1 DRRQDEF
8 RVAKRRQRDENG
20 AALRVVC
27 QKAGKLDRETG
38 LARASRADH
47 RQNARIFPV
56 DDGDCLVEL
65 ALPTEEARRGSREL
79 DAARSSQRR
88 EVPVADLIQT
98 NCPLEVLQSMEAE
111 IDGRYAVE
119 EGDGRR
125 GGDDL
130 ATVRERGDPGGAV
143 DVYPDVALS
152 AHDRRSGVQPY
163 SDSDRT
169 GGEGVQARRAP
180 PRPRPGR
187 WGRRRRRRPLACLP
201 PRHSRPRMLAG

>member
-1 DRRQDEF
+1 MRVRRAMQSVTGVMHRFFFFFQAEDGI
-8 RVAKRRQRDENG
+8 RD
-20 AALRVVC
+20 LTV
-27 QKAGKLDRETG
+27 TG
-38 LARASRADH
+38 V
-47 RQNARIFPV
+47 QT
-56 DDGDCLVEL
+56 C
-65 ALPTEEARRGSREL
+65 ALPIW
-79 DAARSSQRR
+79 R

-98 NCPLEVLQSMEAE
+98 NCPLEVFQSMEAE

-130 ATVRERGDPGGAV
+130 ATVPERGDPGGAV

-169 GGEGVQARRAP
+169 GGEGVQAGARLRD
-180 PRPRPGR
+180 
-187 WGRRRRRRPLACLP
+187 
-201 PRHSRPRMLAG
+201 